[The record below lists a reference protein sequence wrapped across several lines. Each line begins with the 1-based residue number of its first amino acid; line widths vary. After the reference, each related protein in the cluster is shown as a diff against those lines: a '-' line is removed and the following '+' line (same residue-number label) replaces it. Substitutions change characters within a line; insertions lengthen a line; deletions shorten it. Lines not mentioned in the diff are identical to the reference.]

1 MARARRKISLAAKCN
16 DWFLRSKDKFY
27 ISIHHVFGHA
37 GNGNECADIA
47 ASFGTNGFVS
57 QCNVPSFWPTRHLC
71 VQFVFSRS
79 PLCHPHRRTFARCPF
94 SPAVEPFPDDLLAVC
109 LLVCVVRT
117 LLLPFSPL
125 ARPFNAQEME
135 VQELSI
141 RNRIT

>member
-1 MARARRKISLAAKCN
+1 MRRHCGLFWFEWIRLSVQRTYFLADQTLLCAF
-16 DWFLRSKDKFY
+16 FLKKK
-27 ISIHHVFGHA
+27 
-37 GNGNECADIA
+37 
-47 ASFGTNGFVS
+47 
-57 QCNVPSFWPTRHLC
+57 
-71 VQFVFSRS
+71 RS

-94 SPAVEPFPDDLLAVC
+94 SPAVEPHPDDLLAVF

-141 RNRIT
+141 RKRIT